1 MQSIFLSIIGGLGL
15 FLLGISQLTTGLK
28 QTSSSGMKAIL
39 KKLTGSPV
47 MGTLMG
53 VLVTAIIQSS
63 SATTVL
69 LVGFVNAGMMTLKQ
83 AVGVIFGAN
92 IGTTV
97 TAQIMAFELSEW
109 SALLIT
115 GGFLTAMFSKRET
128 VKSVGTFV
136 MGFGLIFF
144 GMEVMSNGVEPLRD
158 SPAVKD
164 AFARLGHY
172 PVLGVLAGM
181 VATFMIQSSSA
192 TVGIVLT
199 LLSTGILDIQS
210 AIPIILGD
218 NIGTC
223 ITAALAS
230 IGGTISARRTAA
242 AHFGFNIIGTVIVLI
257 LLPLYIR
264 FISLTSADP
273 VRQAANAHTLFN
285 IMNAIIFLPFTGLYA
300 RLIEFIIP
308 GTVVVKED
316 RAIYLARNL
325 LQSPAVALEAVNR
338 EMTRALSFC
347 REDLDIV
354 EEALVSDK
362 FDRLEVMK
370 ENETITDNLQI
381 DITSYLVE
389 LSRERLSEDQAALI
403 PRRLH
408 SINDIERIGDHGEA
422 LGKILKRMKKL
433 EIEFP
438 KEHTE
443 DLITMLRKIRDYM
456 TLVMEITGNGGY
468 AKFRLAMEYENEIDQ
483 MKKNFQKRYLKSM
496 KKDPDAGM
504 NGMVFYD
511 FLIHFER
518 IGDHLTNIAEGYSL
532 SGTKPVTPV

>member
-1 MQSIFLSIIGGLGL
+1 MQNILLSFIGGLGI
-15 FLLGISQLTTGLK
+15 FLLGISQLTAGLK

-63 SATTVL
+63 TATTVL
-69 LVGFVNAGMMTLKQ
+69 TVGFVNAGMMTLKQ
-83 AVGVIFGAN
+83 AIGVIFGAN

-97 TAQIMAFELSEW
+97 TAQLMAFEVSEW
-109 SALLIT
+109 SAVLIT
-115 GGFLTAMFSKRET
+115 GGFLISMFSKRDT
-128 VKSVGTFV
+128 VKSIGTFV

-144 GMEVMSNGVEPLRD
+144 GMEAMSNGVAPLRE
-158 SPAVKD
+158 SPAVLD
-164 AFARLGHY
+164 AFARLGQY

-181 VATFMIQSSSA
+181 AATFIIQSSSA

-199 LLSTGILDIQS
+199 LVGTGILDLQS

-230 IGGTISARRTAA
+230 IGTTISARRTAA
-242 AHFGFNIIGTVIVLI
+242 AHFGFNIIGTIIVLI
-257 LLPLYIR
+257 MLPIYLR
-264 FISLTSADP
+264 FIVLTSDDP

-285 IMNAIIFLPFTGLYA
+285 VLNAVIFLPFTGLYSK
-300 RLIEFIIP
+300 LIEFIIP
-308 GTVVVKED
+308 GTIVVKED
-316 RAIYLARNL
+316 RAIHLAKDL

-354 EEALVSDK
+354 EEALDAGK
-362 FDRLEVMK
+362 YGRLEVMK
-370 ENETITDNLQI
+370 ENETITDNLQV

-389 LSRERLSEDQAALI
+389 LSRERLTEDQAALI

-408 SINDIERIGDHGEA
+408 SINDIERIGDHGES
-422 LGKILKRMKKL
+422 LGKILKRKKKL
-433 EIEFP
+433 DIEFP
-438 KEHTE
+438 KESTE
-443 DLITMLRKIRDYM
+443 DLIRMLRKIRDYM

-483 MKKNFQKRYLKSM
+483 MKKSFQKRYLKSM

-532 SGTKPVTPV
+532 SGTKPVIPV